1 MAVSFAVIVHLAEPV
16 IVAVPVPVPVNV
28 HGNGSL
34 DRDRAVVADAVR
46 RRSSRGKA

>member
-16 IVAVPVPVPVNV
+16 IVAVPVPVNV